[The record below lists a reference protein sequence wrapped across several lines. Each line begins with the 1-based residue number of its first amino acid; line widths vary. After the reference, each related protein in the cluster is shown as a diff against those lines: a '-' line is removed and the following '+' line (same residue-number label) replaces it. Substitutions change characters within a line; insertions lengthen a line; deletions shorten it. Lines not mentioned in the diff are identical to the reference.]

1 MRKRRATKTERLTLA
16 VEPQLRASIDA
27 EAERRHMPIS
37 TIVRMMLRDQLAV
50 MVPAGGQVGAR

>member
-27 EAERRHMPIS
+27 EAERRHVPLS
-37 TIVRMMLRDQLAV
+37 SIVRTMLRDQLAV
-50 MVPAGGQVGAR
+50 LSLPSQASAR